1 MNPVDENFKLT
12 DSNDRIGQPLI
23 SELHIQQR
31 TSQLAKQIASDFRN
45 KEIVVVVVLK
55 GAFVF
60 ASDLLR
66 RLNNSGIRPLVDFV
80 RASCYGSGTDP
91 GHSVEFSLD
100 VSIPLEGRD
109 VLLVDDIADSGRTL
123 TLLRDRLYN
132 RGAGSVKCCVLLD
145 KPSRRKVE
153 FQPDYIGFE
162 IPDRFVVGYGL
173 DFDERFRCLPYIIK
187 LENVEGLSE

>member
-1 MNPVDENFKLT
+1 MNPVDENFRLT

-45 KEIVVVVVLK
+45 KEIVVVIVLK

-66 RLNNSGIRPLVDFV
+66 RLNNAELRPLVDFV
-80 RASCYGSGTDP
+80 RASSYGSGTDS
-91 GHSVEFSLD
+91 GGSVEFSLD

-109 VLLVDDIADSGRTL
+109 VLLIDDIADSGGTL
-123 TLLRDRLYN
+123 TLLRDRLYS
-132 RGAGSVKCCVLLD
+132 RGACSVKCCVLLD

-153 FQPDYIGFE
+153 FQPDYVGFE

-187 LENVEGLSE
+187 LENIEGSPE